1 MRLRPVLN
9 RSTSQKMNRN
19 SVNIFLTDTMN
30 ISIESPEL
38 LQNYIIIIQN
48 KNSFIIIRKD
58 AFLSKEASNEQMASQ
73 DLLFSFINK

>member
-1 MRLRPVLN
+1 M
-9 RSTSQKMNRN
+9 
-19 SVNIFLTDTMN
+19 NIFLTDTMN

-58 AFLSKEASNEQMASQ
+58 AFLSKEAFNEQMASQ

>member
-1 MRLRPVLN
+1 
-9 RSTSQKMNRN
+9 
-19 SVNIFLTDTMN
+19 MN

-58 AFLSKEASNEQMASQ
+58 AFLSKEASNEQMASL

>member
-1 MRLRPVLN
+1 M
-9 RSTSQKMNRN
+9 
-19 SVNIFLTDTMN
+19 NIFLTDTMN

>member
-1 MRLRPVLN
+1 M
-9 RSTSQKMNRN
+9 
-19 SVNIFLTDTMN
+19 NIFLTDTMN

-38 LQNYIIIIQN
+38 LQKYIIIIQN

-58 AFLSKEASNEQMASQ
+58 AFLSKEAFNEQMASQ